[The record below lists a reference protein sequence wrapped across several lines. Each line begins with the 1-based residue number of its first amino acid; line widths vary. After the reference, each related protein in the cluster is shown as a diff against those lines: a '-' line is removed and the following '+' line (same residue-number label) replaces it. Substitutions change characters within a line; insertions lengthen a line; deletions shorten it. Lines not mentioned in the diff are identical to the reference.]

1 MYKKDLNNVVNKII
15 SEMEQSMLEEIHK
28 AVCDDSLDD
37 FGCVEKIIEIF
48 EKNGFSCNGRH
59 DF

>member
-1 MYKKDLNNVVNKII
+1 MYKENLKNVVNKII
-15 SEMEQSMLEEIHK
+15 NEMEGSMLSEIHG
-28 AVCDDSLDD
+28 VICDDSLDD

-48 EKNGFSCNGRH
+48 EEKGFSCGGRH

>member
-1 MYKKDLNNVVNKII
+1 
-15 SEMEQSMLEEIHK
+15 MEQSMLEEIHK

-37 FGCVEKIIEIF
+37 FGCIEKIIEIF

>member
-1 MYKKDLNNVVNKII
+1 MYKDEMEKVVNKLIK
-15 SEMEQSMLEEIHK
+15 EMEQSMLEEIHK

-37 FGCVEKIIEIF
+37 FGCIEKIIEIF